1 MESLLPTS
9 PAVCDFC
16 SAVPVV
22 KSFAAALLGIQFTE
36 SVLHVLDSRWA
47 ACAVCARLIEE
58 DRWDELT
65 DHAIEA
71 WRASAEST
79 GVRIDSDHLKDLRR
93 EIARLHRGFREARA
107 KVVVP

>member
-1 MESLLPTS
+1 MESPPQTS

-22 KSFAAALLGIQFTE
+22 KSFDAALLGVQFTE
-36 SVLHVLDSRWA
+36 SVLHVFDSRWA

-58 DRWDELT
+58 DQWDELT

-71 WRASAEST
+71 WRASAEGT
-79 GVRIDSDHLKDLRR
+79 GVRIDADHLQHLRK
-93 EIARLHRGFREARA
+93 EMARLHGGFREARA